1 MDHNVQEGNANGQS
15 VSDNVTQGTLN
26 DNEDVNWEECF
37 KAWSGKNKE
46 NTQMYYD
53 QTFQRAKALFIV
65 SLIVYVIGIFF
76 LGIKLH
82 IYCKLL
88 KNYSQSI
95 NTENVSLDIS
105 TALQESE
112 LIWGLILSAIIG
124 IVILIIASMFFHGY
138 KQTLQELSVIYDRI
152 SANEKYIL
160 SLNTAEKIS
169 DSSIKNE
176 MYKEI
181 TEALLKDEQ
190 KLCEGIHEKS

>member
-1 MDHNVQEGNANGQS
+1 
-15 VSDNVTQGTLN
+15 
-26 DNEDVNWEECF
+26 
-37 KAWSGKNKE
+37 
-46 NTQMYYD
+46 
-53 QTFQRAKALFIV
+53 
-65 SLIVYVIGIFF
+65 
-76 LGIKLH
+76 
-82 IYCKLL
+82 
-88 KNYSQSI
+88 
-95 NTENVSLDIS
+95 
-105 TALQESE
+105 

>member
-26 DNEDVNWEECF
+26 DNEAVNWEECF

-76 LGIKLH
+76 LGIELH

-95 NTENVSLDIS
+95 NT
-105 TALQESE
+105 ALQEPE

>member
-1 MDHNVQEGNANGQS
+1 MNQNVQEGNVSGQS
-15 VSDNVTQGTLN
+15 VSDNVTQGTTN
-26 DNEDVNWEECF
+26 NNETTNWERCF
-37 KAWSGKNKE
+37 KAWSKENKE

-53 QTFQRAKALFIV
+53 QTFRRAKALFIV
-65 SLIVYVIGIFF
+65 SLFVYAIGMVF

-95 NTENVSLDIS
+95 NTDNVSLNIS
-105 TALQESE
+105 TALQEPE

-169 DSSIKNE
+169 NSSIKNE

-190 KLCEGIHEKS
+190 KLCEGIHEKN

>member
-26 DNEDVNWEECF
+26 DNEAVNWEECF

-152 SANEKYIL
+152 SANEKYTL
-160 SLNTAEKIS
+160 PLNTAEKIS